1 MIDIFRKRKW
11 DEAYLPPPDIN
22 EMIAAAQKA
31 REHYVPYVPDA
42 NLPAYLKDRRGELYN
57 PMKENRL
64 TFTEMRCIS
73 KMQKM
78 GMWNY
83 DRDGTG
89 YPEEGKELKKVDSLV
104 ESAYNSEKNLEWL
117 KIGGCPVKCPVPS
130 EQSDLDV
137 NLFDS

>member
-1 MIDIFRKRKW
+1 
-11 DEAYLPPPDIN
+11 LPAPEIN

-31 REHYVPYVPDA
+31 RENYVPYDPDA
-42 NLPAYLKDRRGELYN
+42 NLPGYLKDRRGELYN

-83 DRDGTG
+83 ERDGSG
-89 YPEEGKELKKVDSLV
+89 
-104 ESAYNSEKNLEWL
+104 
-117 KIGGCPVKCPVPS
+117 
-130 EQSDLDV
+130 
-137 NLFDS
+137 